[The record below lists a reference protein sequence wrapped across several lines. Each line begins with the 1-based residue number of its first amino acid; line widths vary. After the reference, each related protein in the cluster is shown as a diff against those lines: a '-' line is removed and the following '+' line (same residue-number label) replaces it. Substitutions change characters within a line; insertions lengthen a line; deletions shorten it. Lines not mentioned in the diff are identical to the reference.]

1 MGQPSA
7 RTTGAAKAVHTR
19 DLGFS
24 AASLVALRSDMLRFA
39 RLQVHDQAL
48 AEDLV
53 QESLESALR
62 KASSF
67 AGDSSLKT
75 WVFAILRNRIIDH
88 HRRAS
93 RSINLSSL
101 APDDVDQDDCV
112 DALFDAHGD
121 WHPAARPSPWPT
133 PDEALSSRRFRAA
146 LEASLQD
153 LPAQARRV
161 FMMREVLGLEAREI
175 AEQLGISTNNCHV
188 VLHRARAK
196 LRAALEVHW
205 DNARE
210 AGPLVRSEVQW
221 AAGA

>member
-1 MGQPSA
+1 MTIVSGSA
-7 RTTGAAKAVHTR
+7 VRMRPLPKSSS
-19 DLGFS
+19 FS
-24 AASLVALRSDMLRFA
+24 ASRSTTPGSTVADWLASLPRQLAGLEVRRLVEEGGVGGPAGGEPVHHLRRHAVEVVARQHALEGGALVE
-39 RLQVHDQAL
+39 QV
-48 AEDLV
+48 V
-53 QESLESALR
+53 QES
-62 KASSF
+62 
-67 AGDSSLKT
+67 
-75 WVFAILRNRIIDH
+75 
-88 HRRAS
+88 RAE
-93 RSINLSSL
+93 LGL
-101 APDDVDQDDCV
+101 V
-112 DALFDAHGD
+112 
-121 WHPAARPSPWPT
+121 AARY
-133 PDEALSSRRFRAA
+133 DARVARAA

>member
-7 RTTGAAKAVHTR
+7 GRTGAAKAADVWNA
-19 DLGFS
+19 GFS
-24 AASLVALRSDMLRFA
+24 ATSLAALRSDMLRFA

-75 WVFAILRNRIIDH
+75 WVFAILRNRIIDQ

-101 APDDVDQDDCV
+101 SPDDIAQDDCL
-112 DALFDAHGD
+112 DALFDVHGD
-121 WHPAARPSPWPT
+121 WHPAARPSAWPT
-133 PDEALSSRRFRAA
+133 PDEALSSRRFHAA
-146 LEASLQD
+146 LEASLQA
-153 LPAQARRV
+153 LPEQARRV
-161 FMMREVLGLEAREI
+161 FMMREVLGLEAKEI

-188 VLHRARAK
+188 VLHRARAR
-196 LRAALEVHW
+196 LRVALEHHW
-205 DNARE
+205 HRAGDSSPIARV
-210 AGPLVRSEVQW
+210 GPRWVAS
-221 AAGA
+221 A

>member
-7 RTTGAAKAVHTR
+7 RTTCAANGADAWNV
-19 DLGFS
+19 GFS
-24 AASLVALRSDMLRFA
+24 ASSLAALRSDMLRFA
-39 RLQVHDQAL
+39 RLQVHDPAS

-75 WVFAILRNRIIDH
+75 WVFAILRNRIIDQ

-93 RSINLSSL
+93 RTINLSSL
-101 APDDVDQDDCV
+101 APDDVGQDECL

-133 PDEALSSRRFRAA
+133 PDEVLSSRRFRAA
-146 LEASLQD
+146 LETSLQD
-153 LPAQARRV
+153 LPEQARRV
-161 FMMREVLGLEAREI
+161 FMMREVLGLEVREI

-196 LRAALEVHW
+196 LRAALEDHW
-205 DNARE
+205 DRARE
-210 AGPLVRSEVQW
+210 STTIVRVGARW
-221 AAGA
+221 AASA